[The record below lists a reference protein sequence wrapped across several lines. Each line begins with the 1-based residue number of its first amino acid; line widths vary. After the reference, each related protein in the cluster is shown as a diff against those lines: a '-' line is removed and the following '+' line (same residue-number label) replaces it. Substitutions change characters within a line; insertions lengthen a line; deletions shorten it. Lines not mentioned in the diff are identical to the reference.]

1 MRGRAQ
7 PQKLLGGDMYILMLI
22 GYFIIGVY
30 IGADVRR
37 VLKRCRIERRPC
49 FGRNTIYLRERKTG
63 RLIGCS
69 NNLFT
74 LILQA
79 A

>member
-1 MRGRAQ
+1 M
-7 PQKLLGGDMYILMLI
+7 MTMIFI

-37 VLKRCRIERRPC
+37 VLKRCRIERRLC
-49 FGRNTIYLRERKTG
+49 FGRMTIYLRERKTG

-69 NNLFT
+69 NNIFT
-74 LILQA
+74 LILQGA
-79 A
+79 

>member
-1 MRGRAQ
+1 MMT
-7 PQKLLGGDMYILMLI
+7 LIFI

-49 FGRNTIYLRERKTG
+49 FGRMTIYLRECKTG

-69 NNLFT
+69 NNVFT
-74 LILQA
+74 LILQGA
-79 A
+79 

>member
-1 MRGRAQ
+1 M
-7 PQKLLGGDMYILMLI
+7 MIIIFI

-37 VLKRCRIERRPC
+37 VLKRCRVECRPC
-49 FGRNTIYLRERKTG
+49 FGRRTIYLRERKTG

>member
-1 MRGRAQ
+1 M
-7 PQKLLGGDMYILMLI
+7 MMMTIIFI

-30 IGADVRR
+30 IGADIRR

-49 FGRNTIYLRERKTG
+49 FGRMTIYLRERKTG

-69 NNLFT
+69 NNIFT

>member
-1 MRGRAQ
+1 M
-7 PQKLLGGDMYILMLI
+7 MTMILI
-22 GYFIIGVY
+22 GYFIIGAY
-30 IGADVRR
+30 IGADIRR

-49 FGRNTIYLRERKTG
+49 FGRMTIYLRERKTG

-69 NNLFT
+69 NNVFT

>member
-1 MRGRAQ
+1 M
-7 PQKLLGGDMYILMLI
+7 MTIIFI

-49 FGRNTIYLRERKTG
+49 FGCMTIYLRERKTG

-69 NNLFT
+69 NNVFT
-74 LILQA
+74 LILQGA
-79 A
+79 

>member
-1 MRGRAQ
+1 
-7 PQKLLGGDMYILMLI
+7 MLVIMFI

-37 VLKRCRIERRPC
+37 VLKRCRVEFRPC
-49 FGRNTIYLRERKTG
+49 FGRRTIYLRERKTG

-74 LILQA
+74 LILQVA
-79 A
+79 